1 MPEPAAPSDDQGRP
15 ARARSGRSKARSRAL
30 TVMYESELR
39 GLPLDGTLQRR
50 LVDNDPPVAD
60 FTVALV
66 RGVAAQQERVDE
78 VLASYAREW
87 GLGRMPALDR
97 NALRLGVYEL
107 LFSDV
112 PGEVAVSEAVDLV
125 TELSTDESPAFVNG
139 VLAAVLRDRDS
150 LRA

>member
-1 MPEPAAPSDDQGRP
+1 MPDPADP
-15 ARARSGRSKARSRAL
+15 ASRDVPTRARSGRSKARSRAL
-30 TVMYESELR
+30 TVLYESELR
-39 GLPLDGTLQRR
+39 GLQLDGTLQQR
-50 LVDNDPPVAD
+50 LIDNDPPVAD

-66 RGVAAQQERVDE
+66 RGVTERMTRIDE
-78 VLASYAREW
+78 VLASYSQGW
-87 GLGRMPALDR
+87 GLDRMPALDR

-125 TELSTDESPAFVNG
+125 TEFSTDESPAFVNG

-150 LRA
+150 LRT

>member
-1 MPEPAAPSDDQGRP
+1 V
-15 ARARSGRSKARSRAL
+15 L
-30 TVMYESELR
+30 YESELR
-39 GLPLDGTLQRR
+39 GMPLDGTLQQR

-66 RGVAAQQERVDE
+66 RGVNEHRERIDS
-78 VLASYAREW
+78 LLTAYAEGW
-87 GLGRMPALDR
+87 ELGRMPAVDR

-107 LFSDV
+107 VFTDV

-125 TELSTDESPAFVNG
+125 TELSTDESPVFVNG
-139 VLAAVLRDRDS
+139 LLAALLRDRES